1 MSNHTKRNQ
10 IDMLNGSMWGKIPLY
25 ALPVAATAI
34 LEQLFNASDIAV
46 VGNFTGSGKTVAVA
60 AVGANSPIIGLI
72 INLFVGIALGC
83 NVVIA
88 NAIGQENKERVSK
101 AVHTSVI
108 ISVLGGV
115 FIAVLGEIIA
125 SPLLKSLQ
133 VPDEVFASAL
143 LYLRIYLLGMPVIL
157 LYNFESAIFRSV
169 GETKTPLVALAVSGV
184 LNVLLNLFF
193 VAILHMTVNGVA
205 IATVISNVV
214 SSAILFIKLI
224 KSEHTIKIEFSKLKI
239 DGKILLQIIKI
250 GLPAGIQG
258 AVFAVANIVIQ
269 SAINSLGTIVMAA
282 SSAALNLEVFTYDI
296 LTSFGQ
302 ACTTFTG
309 QNYGAKKYS
318 RCRQVLKISLLEGAI
333 TLVISI
339 GIVFIS
345 GKYLLAIFNNDT
357 KVIELGYTR
366 LILVMSAHIFSLI
379 YEVISGY
386 LRGFEI
392 SLVPAILTTLGV
404 CVVRIIWIKLYFPQH
419 QTFEA
424 ILTAY
429 PISLSLTAVLMFAAM
444 ICYRPTKKLINKS
457 NKEF

>member
-46 VGNFTGSGKTVAVA
+46 VGNFTGSGKSVAVA

-133 VPDEVFASAL
+133 VPDDVFASAL

-157 LYNFESAIFRSV
+157 LYNFESAIFRSI

-386 LRGFEI
+386 LRGFGI

>member
-1 MSNHTKRNQ
+1 
-10 IDMLNGSMWGKIPLY
+10 
-25 ALPVAATAI
+25 
-34 LEQLFNASDIAV
+34 
-46 VGNFTGSGKTVAVA
+46 
-60 AVGANSPIIGLI
+60 
-72 INLFVGIALGC
+72 
-83 NVVIA
+83 
-88 NAIGQENKERVSK
+88 
-101 AVHTSVI
+101 
-108 ISVLGGV
+108 
-115 FIAVLGEIIA
+115 
-125 SPLLKSLQ
+125 
-133 VPDEVFASAL
+133 
-143 LYLRIYLLGMPVIL
+143 
-157 LYNFESAIFRSV
+157 
-169 GETKTPLVALAVSGV
+169 
-184 LNVLLNLFF
+184 
-193 VAILHMTVNGVA
+193 MTVNGVA

-386 LRGFEI
+386 LRGFGI

-444 ICYRPTKKLINKS
+444 ICYRPTKKLINNS
-457 NKEF
+457 NKEN